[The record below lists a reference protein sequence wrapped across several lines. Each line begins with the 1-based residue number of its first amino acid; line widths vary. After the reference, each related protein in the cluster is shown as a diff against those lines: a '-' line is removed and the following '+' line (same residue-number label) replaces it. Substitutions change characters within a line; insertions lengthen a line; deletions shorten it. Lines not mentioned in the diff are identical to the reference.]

1 VLTGLS
7 PGSTSFR
14 LLDHKLTSRTADS
27 IVIDDAEALPADLVT
42 LTTSRSPDKGSIK
55 ERIKAAIA
63 KAIAGLPQEQAAP
76 LAFSIAATAVPGARL
91 LKRRHW
97 SIH

>member
-1 VLTGLS
+1 MPHTSHSGLRHS
-7 PGSTSFR
+7 IRAPGAR
-14 LLDHKLTSRTADS
+14 
-27 IVIDDAEALPADLVT
+27 AEALPADLVT
-42 LTTSRSPDKGSIK
+42 LSTSRSPDKGSIK